1 MYIRYTHESQNYT
14 VRWQRS
20 PCTLLNK
27 KRLILTNQI
36 YRVKDKRNHI
46 ILNLEWGVM
55 GAKKSKLNADVL
67 NELTT
72 KTKCKLHVIFHGD
85 TEKTELPRS
94 RRSFL
99 TRLERLRVLDKWT
112 PALSWYVYRSLHS
125 YLAKKFDWFLISVS
139 KSELQHWYK
148 GFLKD
153 CPTGKLSADEF
164 GTIYRQFFPQ
174 GDPTLFARFVT
185 HDKKINKYNWLEPLN
200 MNYSFHFSGVRF

>member
-72 KTKCKLHVIFHGD
+72 KTKCKVHVIFHGD

-125 YLAKKFDWFLISVS
+125 YLAKNLIDSLFQFRNRSCSTGIKVFWRIVRLENWAPTNL
-139 KSELQHWYK
+139 ELFTDSFSPKAIQRSSP
-148 GFLKD
+148 G
-153 CPTGKLSADEF
+153 LSLM
-164 GTIYRQFFPQ
+164 IKNQ
-174 GDPTLFARFVT
+174 
-185 HDKKINKYNWLEPLN
+185 
-200 MNYSFHFSGVRF
+200 